1 MLRLLHAPRVPR
13 VPRLLRIAALGVA
26 VLWLAACGGVK
37 IAPEPVLPKPLVQP
51 LPAKVGVVIPA
62 DMRSYSQSET
72 RSGVEWNIALG
83 AGHVKLAR
91 EVFAAAF
98 RDSQVFDDLDAA
110 RKAPGLQAIFE
121 PRIEQYSFATARE
134 TGGDYYAVTIRY
146 RINLLAPDG
155 GKVDALTVTGYGNSG
170 NGTSGTSVPLEMA
183 SRAAMRDAAAKFLTQ
198 FPDMPVAK
206 QLAAGEAL
214 VADASMATPPLVA
227 AQLIEAV
234 PIHESRR
241 GRRATP

>member
-1 MLRLLHAPRVPR
+1 
-13 VPRLLRIAALGVA
+13 
-26 VLWLAACGGVK
+26 
-37 IAPEPVLPKPLVQP
+37 
-51 LPAKVGVVIPA
+51 
-62 DMRSYSQSET
+62 
-72 RSGVEWNIALG
+72 
-83 AGHVKLAR
+83 
-91 EVFAAAF
+91 
-98 RDSQVFDDLDAA
+98 
-110 RKAPGLQAIFE
+110 
-121 PRIEQYSFATARE
+121 
-134 TGGDYYAVTIRY
+134 
-146 RINLLAPDG
+146 
-155 GKVDALTVTGYGNSG
+155 
-170 NGTSGTSVPLEMA
+170 MA